1 MVKQVTAE
9 RRTWVRAK
17 RVLSIQFR
25 FLKGV
30 SHESKH
36 IWHLS
41 TTQDMSVGGLSFYTD
56 REYHA
61 GDVLDVK
68 VVMSGL
74 LDIFNGFAQVVRVEK
89 KRTGAFFLV
98 AIKFISNK
106 IKPRK
111 AKAYIPSKRPP
122 RRSAKRII

>member
-25 FLKGV
+25 FVKGI

-41 TTQDMSVGGLSFYTD
+41 TTQDMSMGGLAFYTD

-61 GDVLDVK
+61 GDLLEVK

-74 LDIFNGFAQVVRVEK
+74 LDIFNGQAQVVRVEK
-89 KRTGAFFLV
+89 KRTGAYFFT
-98 AIKFISNK
+98 AIRFVESK
-106 IKPRK
+106 IKKRK
-111 AKAYIPSKRPP
+111 AKVYLSSKRPV